1 MSIEHIIKR
10 YTNVPFTLLLTV
22 KYKGDG
28 GGGHCLLLTP
38 DGVASSRMVGV
49 SASVNLPLHHKVQ
62 KFSSGT
68 CSPGWSRKKGS
79 GVEFTETHL
88 LFQRRQLAFEVDDAL
103 LRPMSIQPLSL
114 EVFAVGVHLLTQGLG
129 GVLLRPPDRIGLVE
143 STLGVLESTQQLVD
157 AHLVLVLNH
166 RQLLRLRPKL
176 FVLGFSLHAATRDI

>member
-1 MSIEHIIKR
+1 MEMVEVGTAYCSVRMEWR
-10 YTNVPFTLLLTV
+10 PAGWLL
-22 KYKGDG
+22 
-28 GGGHCLLLTP
+28 
-38 DGVASSRMVGV
+38 GVC
-49 SASVNLPLHHKVQ
+49 ASVNLPLHHNSR
-62 KFSSGT
+62 SSLLAPAH
-68 CSPGWSRKKGS
+68 PGGPGKRAVKRLWSEVHG
-79 GVEFTETHL
+79 EETHL

-129 GVLLRPPDRIGLVE
+129 GVLLRPPDRLRLVE